1 MSALP
6 DTTRLLL
13 AVARALHATGYR
25 RALPAKPGDVG
36 ERYWKLDTGH
46 YLVFEAAPGVL
57 DDQPRLTIRHGGQQ
71 IVWDGVND
79 ASDAVT
85 LLARLGAVGTCR
97 QCDLPIEPDAVE
109 CQACAVTTDLIA
121 YDAAV
126 DHADY
131 GRHSAHE
138 AA

>member
-13 AVARALHATGYR
+13 AVARTLHAAGYR

-57 DDQPRLTIRHGGQQ
+57 KDQPRLTIRHGGQQ

-97 QCDLPIEPDAVE
+97 TCDLPVPAGEVGCDTHARTTLNLPAFAVP
-109 CQACAVTTDLIA
+109 A
-121 YDAAV
+121 
-126 DHADY
+126 